1 MAGTG
6 AGECQLTG
14 IIHSA
19 DRFRTASSAKRLSSL
34 ESCAS
39 LDAVETGHSPPTLAR
54 LTDTL
59 MCLKV
64 ITPRLNWEMT
74 LGDIVQAGV
83 VVSNSEVGRGTLS
96 MQPLL
101 YRLRFRNAR

>member
-1 MAGTG
+1 
-6 AGECQLTG
+6 
-14 IIHSA
+14 
-19 DRFRTASSAKRLSSL
+19 
-34 ESCAS
+34 
-39 LDAVETGHSPPTLAR
+39 
-54 LTDTL
+54 

-74 LGDIVQAGV
+74 PGDIVQAGV

-101 YRLRFRNAR
+101 YRLGFRNAR